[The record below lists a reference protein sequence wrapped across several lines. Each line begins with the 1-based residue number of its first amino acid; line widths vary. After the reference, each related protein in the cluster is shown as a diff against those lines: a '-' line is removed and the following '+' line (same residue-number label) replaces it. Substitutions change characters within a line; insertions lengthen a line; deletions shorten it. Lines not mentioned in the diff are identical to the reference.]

1 MEEQRFPRMRYWP
14 IGIGFFCFT
23 VVFLFVAVWG
33 MSDGFT
39 EWKLPFWEYEPAMG
53 IFIFCFLLVWFSIP
67 IGLLIYMSQ
76 AFQTIRLDREEVRL
90 CIGPWV
96 LRRIPCRE
104 IRTVVRTGISPFP
117 VGRGTRGHQYWLVLC
132 TDDLRTLQG
141 DMSLERLKDR
151 LDKGR
156 TPGTLV
162 VDWSSEL
169 EEALQRRLSRASF
182 VV

>member
-1 MEEQRFPRMRYWP
+1 MEERIFHRMRYWP

-39 EWKLPFWEYEPAMG
+39 EWKLPFWEYELPMG

-104 IRTVVRTGISPFP
+104 IRTVVRTGTSPLP
-117 VGRGTRGHQYWLVLC
+117 VARGKRGHQYCLVLC
-132 TDDLRTLQG
+132 TDELESLQG
-141 DMSLERLKDR
+141 DMSLERLKNKLDR
-151 LDKGR
+151 GL

-162 VDWSSEL
+162 VDWSEEL
-169 EEALQRRLSRASF
+169 EAVLRRTLRYAAF
-182 VV
+182 IL